1 MVIWMRDGLPR
12 APYITP
18 RETRPYV
25 EEEETSISF
34 SRQELYER
42 EKEIIKK
49 EIIQQKKKWLKIK
62 DQRLRA
68 LRLLGAELIGNIFER
83 VKFLESRIS
92 DIQTSLQ
99 NRQVIHKNAIGEIT
113 EDVDE
118 KLSKLSTETD
128 SDKIRDIQLD
138 LTNLKMERRREVLL
152 FWKDTLELQRELQE
166 LKEQFTI
173 EGKIARLFEDLKQEE
188 IKDAVSD

>member
-1 MVIWMRDGLPR
+1 MVICMRDGLPR